1 MRKLAWQVWRC
12 SSVGRLNPPFRIALE
27 EITSDVEDA
36 SVMTEVP
43 LDRLS
48 GDLPPYD
55 LPGAQGE
62 PPLSPKEP
70 PRQLVFAIVAIAL
83 FMCSVDLTIVAT
95 ALPAIHRGLRASIN
109 WVGWTITIYG
119 LAMVVA
125 LPIAGKFCIQ
135 FGRRRV
141 FLFGIVTF
149 TAASL
154 LCGFATDIYVLI
166 FFRAVQAIGAGAL
179 QPSAAGLIADHFG
192 KDRDR
197 GIGMFG
203 AVSSAG
209 QVVGPIFGGLIVG
222 YLSWRWIFF
231 VNVPIGVVLVLLTV
245 RYIPESRGQAAEK
258 TDVVG
263 LLLMAFMV
271 LTAIFGITSL
281 GDGRTQVYDPI
292 FLAPELCAVVLLVLF
307 VRHTRSAAAPFIP
320 VRLLVG
326 KGFAVMNWVNL
337 LHGVVTFGIAALV
350 PLYAEQRYHLAA
362 LSAGTLLTARA
373 IGMIAVGT
381 VAAFTLRRT
390 GYRMPM
396 MLGFSTVALGTLL
409 MSVSPR
415 WGVSPYVWLSVSVG
429 IAGLGLGAVN
439 PAASNACLQIAPDQ
453 AAAITGLRVM
463 FINLGVIF
471 SVSVT
476 TAILNRSSTPGITQ
490 AHVFWAAAAVVFLV
504 MVPLCRR
511 VPEHKG
517 GW

>member
-1 MRKLAWQVWRC
+1 VPDDLMLPVP
-12 SSVGRLNPPFRIALE
+12 VGE
-27 EITSDVEDA
+27 EPA
-36 SVMTEVP
+36 SA
-43 LDRLS
+43 
-48 GDLPPYD
+48 
-55 LPGAQGE
+55 AQSKG
-62 PPLSPKEP
+62 P

-83 FMCSVDLTIVAT
+83 FMGSVDLTIVAT
-95 ALPAIHRGLRASIN
+95 ALPAIHRGLHASIN

-119 LAMVVA
+119 LSIVVT
-125 LPIAGKFCIQ
+125 LPIAGKFSIQ

-141 FLFGIVTF
+141 FLYGVILF

-166 FFRAVQAIGAGAL
+166 CFRALQAIGGGAL

-209 QVVGPIFGGLIVG
+209 QVVGPILGGLLVG

-231 VNVPIGVVLVLLTV
+231 VNVPIGIALVVMTI
-245 RYIPESRGQAAEK
+245 RYIPESRGQAAER
-258 TDVVG
+258 TDLVG
-263 LLLMAFMV
+263 LLLMASTV
-271 LTAIFGITSL
+271 LALIFGITSL
-281 GDGRTQVYDPI
+281 GNGRTRIDDPI
-292 FLAPELCAVVLLVLF
+292 FLVPELCALVLLGMF
-307 VRHTRSAAAPFIP
+307 VQHTRRSAAPFIP
-320 VRLLVG
+320 VQLLVG
-326 KGFAVMNWVNL
+326 RGFAVMNWVNL
-337 LHGVVTFGIAALV
+337 LHGVVTFGIASLV

-373 IGMIAVGT
+373 VGMIVVGT
-381 VAAFTLRRT
+381 AAAFTLRRT
-390 GYRMPM
+390 GYRLPM
-396 MLGFSTVALGTLL
+396 MAGFAVVALGTLL

-439 PAASNACLQIAPDQ
+439 PAASNACLQLAPEQ

-463 FINLGVIF
+463 FINLGVIL

-476 TAILNRSSTPGITQ
+476 TAILNRSASPGIAQ
-490 AHVFWAAAAVVFLV
+490 SHVFWAAAAVVFLV
-504 MVPLCRR
+504 MLPLVAR

>member
-1 MRKLAWQVWRC
+1 
-12 SSVGRLNPPFRIALE
+12 
-27 EITSDVEDA
+27 
-36 SVMTEVP
+36 VP
-43 LDRLS
+43 A
-48 GDLPPYD
+48 P
-55 LPGAQGE
+55 Q
-62 PPLSPKEP
+62 KQP
-70 PRQLVFAIVAIAL
+70 PRRLVFAIVAIAL
-83 FMCSVDLTIVAT
+83 FMSSIDLTIVAT

-119 LAMVVA
+119 LAIVVT
-125 LPIAGKFCIQ
+125 LPIAGKFSVQ

-141 FLFGIVTF
+141 FLYGIALF
-149 TAASL
+149 TTASL
-154 LCGFATDIYVLI
+154 LCGFANDIYVLI
-166 FFRAVQAIGAGAL
+166 CFRALQAIGGGAI
-179 QPSAAGLIADHFG
+179 QPSAAGLVADHFG

-203 AVSSAG
+203 AVSSGG
-209 QVVGPIFGGLIVG
+209 QVVGPILGGLLVG

-231 VNVPIGVVLVLLTV
+231 VNVPIGVVLVALTMKH
-245 RYIPESRGQAAEK
+245 IPDSRGQAAER
-258 TDVVG
+258 TDFVG
-263 LLLMAFMV
+263 LLLMAATV
-271 LTAIFGITSL
+271 LAAIFGITSL
-281 GDGRTQVYDPI
+281 GTGKTRIDDPI
-292 FLAPELCAVVLLVLF
+292 FLGPELFAIALLGMF
-307 VRHTRSAAAPFIP
+307 VRHTRRAAAPFIE

-337 LHGVVTFGIAALV
+337 LHGVVTFGVASLV

-373 IGMIAVGT
+373 IGMIVVGT
-381 VAAFTLRRT
+381 GAAFALRRT
-390 GYRMPM
+390 GYRLPM
-396 MLGFSTVALGTLL
+396 MLGFSVVALGTLL

-439 PAASNACLQIAPDQ
+439 PAASNACLQLAPEQ
-453 AAAITGLRVM
+453 AAAITGLRIM

-490 AHVFWAAAAVVFLV
+490 AHVFWAAAAVVFLI
-504 MVPLCRR
+504 MVPLVLR

>member
-1 MRKLAWQVWRC
+1 
-12 SSVGRLNPPFRIALE
+12 
-27 EITSDVEDA
+27 
-36 SVMTEVP
+36 MTEVP
-43 LDRLS
+43 LDGLT
-48 GDLPPYD
+48 GDI
-55 LPGAQGE
+55 PGGDE
-62 PPLSPKEP
+62 PHDFGASLARKPP

-83 FMCSVDLTIVAT
+83 FMGSVDLTIVAT
-95 ALPAIHRGLRASIN
+95 ALPAIRRGLHASIN

-119 LAMVVA
+119 LATVVA
-125 LPIAGKFCIQ
+125 LPIAGKFSVQ

-141 FLFGIVTF
+141 FLFGVVLF

-154 LCGFATDIYVLI
+154 LCGFSTDVYVLI
-166 FFRAVQAIGAGAL
+166 VFRALQALGGGAL

-203 AVSSAG
+203 ALSSAG
-209 QVVGPIFGGLIVG
+209 QVVGPILGGLFVG

-231 VNVPIGVVLVLLTV
+231 VNVPIGVALVVMTI
-245 RYIPESRGQAAEK
+245 RYIPESEGQAAER

-263 LLLMAFMV
+263 LLLMAFTV
-271 LTAIFGITSL
+271 LTAIFGVTSF
-281 GDGRTQVYDPI
+281 GDGQTKIYDPI
-292 FLAPELCAVVLLVLF
+292 FLVPELCSVALFGLF
-307 VRHTRSAAAPFIP
+307 VRHTRRVAAPFIP

-326 KGFAVMNWVNL
+326 RGFAVMNWVNV
-337 LHGVVTFGIAALV
+337 LHGVVTFGIMSLV

-373 IGMIAVGT
+373 VGMIAVGT
-381 VAAFTLRRT
+381 AAALALRRT
-390 GYRMPM
+390 GYRLPM
-396 MLGFSTVALGTLL
+396 MLGFSFVAIGTLL
-409 MSVSPR
+409 MSVAPR
-415 WGVSPYVWLSVSVG
+415 WGISPYVWLTLSVG

-439 PAASNACLQIAPDQ
+439 PAASNASIQLAPDQ

-476 TAILNRSSTPGITQ
+476 TAILNRSATPGITQ
-490 AHVFWAAAAVVFLV
+490 AHIFWVAAAVVFLI
-504 MVPLCRR
+504 MLPLVRR

>member
-1 MRKLAWQVWRC
+1 VT
-12 SSVGRLNPPFRIALE
+12 G
-27 EITSDVEDA
+27 
-36 SVMTEVP
+36 VP
-43 LDRLS
+43 LERLS
-48 GDLPPYD
+48 GDELSSVSSSVRAELP
-55 LPGAQGE
+55 A
-62 PPLSPKEP
+62 PPKAP

-83 FMCSVDLTIVAT
+83 FMGSVDLTIVAT

-119 LAMVVA
+119 LAMVVT
-125 LPIAGKFCIQ
+125 LPIAGKFSIQ

-141 FLFGIVTF
+141 FLYGIVIF
-149 TAASL
+149 TTASL

-166 FFRAVQAIGAGAL
+166 FFRAIQAIGGGAL

-192 KDRDR
+192 KNRDR

-203 AVSSAG
+203 AVSSGG
-209 QVVGPIFGGLIVG
+209 QVVGPILGGVLVG

-231 VNVPIGVVLVLLTV
+231 VNVPIGVVLVVMTI
-245 RYIPESRGQAAEK
+245 RYIPESRVQAAEK
-258 TDVVG
+258 TDFIG
-263 LLLMAFMV
+263 LLLMTATV
-271 LTAIFGITSL
+271 LTTIFGITSL
-281 GDGRTQVYDPI
+281 GNGHTRIYDPI
-292 FLAPELCAVVLLVLF
+292 FLAPELCAALLLALF
-307 VRHTRSAAAPFIP
+307 VRHTRRAAAPFIP

-326 KGFAVMNWVNL
+326 RGFAVMNWVNL
-337 LHGVVTFGIAALV
+337 LHGMVTFGIAALV

-373 IGMIAVGT
+373 VGMIAVGT
-381 VAAFTLRRT
+381 VAAFALRRT
-390 GYRMPM
+390 GYRLPM
-396 MLGFSTVALGTLL
+396 LVGFSLVAIGTLL
-409 MSVSPR
+409 MSVAPR
-415 WGVSPYVWLSVSVG
+415 WGVSPYVWLSLSVG

-439 PAASNACLQIAPDQ
+439 PAASNACLQLAPDQ

-476 TAILNRSSTPGITQ
+476 TAILNRSSTPGLTQ

-504 MVPLCRR
+504 MLPLILR

>member
-1 MRKLAWQVWRC
+1 L
-12 SSVGRLNPPFRIALE
+12 LE
-27 EITSDVEDA
+27 EITTDVEEA
-36 SVMTEVP
+36 RVVRGVP
-43 LDRLS
+43 LSRLS
-48 GDLPPYD
+48 GE
-55 LPGAQGE
+55 LPGAVLASDQVE
-62 PPLSPKEP
+62 PHAQRKAP
-70 PRQLVFAIVAIAL
+70 PRQLVFAIVATAL
-83 FMCSVDLTIVAT
+83 FMVSVDLTIVAT
-95 ALPAIHRGLRASIN
+95 ALQAIHRGLGASIN

-119 LAMVVA
+119 LATVVA
-125 LPIAGKFCIQ
+125 LPIAGKFSLQ

-141 FLFGIVTF
+141 FLCGIILF

-166 FFRAVQAIGAGAL
+166 AFRALQAIGGGAL

-209 QVVGPIFGGLIVG
+209 QVVGPILGGLLVG
-222 YLSWRWIFF
+222 FLSWRWIFF
-231 VNVPIGVVLVLLTV
+231 VNVPIGVVLVAMTF
-245 RYIPESRGQAAEK
+245 RYIPDAGGQAAEK
-258 TDVVG
+258 TDFIG
-263 LLLMAFMV
+263 LLLMASTV
-271 LTAIFGITSL
+271 LATIFGITSL
-281 GDGRTQVYDPI
+281 GNGRTQIDDPI
-292 FLAPELCAVVLLVLF
+292 FLVPELCAVVLLALF
-307 VRHTRSAAAPFIP
+307 VRHTRRAAAPFIP

-337 LHGVVTFGIAALV
+337 FHGVVTFGIASLV

-373 IGMIAVGT
+373 VGMIVVGT
-381 VAAFTLRRT
+381 AAAFALRRT

-396 MLGFSTVALGTLL
+396 LLGFSVVALGTLL

-439 PAASNACLQIAPDQ
+439 PAASNACLQLAPDQ

-476 TAILNRSSTPGITQ
+476 TAILNRSATPGLAQ
-490 AHVFWAAAAVVFLV
+490 AHVFWAAAAVVFLI
-504 MVPLCRR
+504 MVPLVLR